1 MALVHWDVQKSG
13 FSCGAA
19 CLRNALQILG
29 RIVDE
34 NEVRRRART
43 TPQDGTSE
51 TDLIRAMRAYGYRA
65 REGRFTDRRADA
77 DAAWDWLLSELDAG
91 RPVILN
97 VDNLSHWV
105 LAVGRLG
112 DKVAISDPQ
121 RVGRIVPGR
130 VLKLYGRRTLMKRWW
145 CNAGRWA
152 TRGVDSEFYG
162 IALQPGTRVAKLRAA
177 AAPRVT
183 EDVLRRILGSDQ
195 VYIAEVAK
203 DLRTLF
209 PARPSSR
216 VQEQAGDFLSR
227 HKDVV
232 LGSIAYW
239 AKSADGRRLRAEY
252 STYVAVARAM
262 PNLAAP
268 RNARRV
274 IAEVTAMLTMNAV
287 FPPNRR

>member
-1 MALVHWDVQKSG
+1 MALVHWEVQKAG

-29 RIVDE
+29 RSCDE
-34 NEVRRRART
+34 EDVRRRART

-51 TDLIRAMRAYGYRA
+51 RDLIRAIHSYGHRS
-65 REGRFTDRRADA
+65 REGRWSRRREDA
-77 DAAWDWLLSELDAG
+77 KAAWSWLLTELDAG
-91 RPVILN
+91 HPVILN
-97 VDNLSHWV
+97 VDNLTHWV

-112 DKVAISDPQ
+112 DRVAISDPQ
-121 RVGRIVPGR
+121 RGGRTVKGR
-130 VLKLYGRRTLMKRWW
+130 VVKLYSRRTLLKRWW
-145 CNAGRWA
+145 CNAGRLVA
-152 TRGVDSEFYG
+152 LGQASEFYG
-162 IALQPGTRVAKLRAA
+162 VALQPRTRAAKLRAA

-183 EDVLRRILGSDQ
+183 EDLLRRVLGSDS
-195 VYIAEVAK
+195 VYIADVAK
-203 DLRTLF
+203 DLRALF
-209 PARPSSR
+209 PVRPAAR
-216 VQEQAGDFLSR
+216 VQEQAGDFMSR
-227 HKDVV
+227 HQGVV

-274 IAEVTAMLTMNAV
+274 IAELTAMLTMNAI